1 VPDEYLPPNKIL
13 FLRDLPEDYSK
24 DALAAVFKRF
34 PGFKDLRLV
43 PGRAGIAFAEYEDE
57 NGAITAKESMAGVTL
72 GDKTIRVTFQRK

>member
-1 VPDEYLPPNKIL
+1 
-13 FLRDLPEDYSK
+13 
-24 DALAAVFKRF
+24 VFKRF